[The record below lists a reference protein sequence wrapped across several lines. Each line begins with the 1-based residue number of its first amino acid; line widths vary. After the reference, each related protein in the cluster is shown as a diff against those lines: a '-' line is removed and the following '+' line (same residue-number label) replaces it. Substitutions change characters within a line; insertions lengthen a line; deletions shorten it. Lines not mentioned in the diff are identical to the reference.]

1 MRQLVRSRGF
11 VSGARESAR
20 REVSV
25 SGARRD
31 EDRRGRAYLAGLS
44 GGASCFASG
53 SGSYATRMSPFAHS
67 AAISSVSAALSWGL
81 GVRSTL
87 VVGVDFVSG
96 CRISAAEGDR
106 TREGAEHGRHGA
118 ASRQSRWTM
127 DLEDTRTSEP
137 PRPACTPRAASGTPC
152 LRASRD
158 GMCAEANASAAFLT
172 LCRFRSQF
180 GVGVSETTLARLY
193 DGRDVSLYGAYRGAS
208 YYPIPRHLHAL
219 ASPESVASSFSAS
232 TAIHAWSAG
241 VNPRCVPL
249 AATSTPSF
257 PTGVTATACAFFGR

>member
-1 MRQLVRSRGF
+1 MRRQSRGKKSFF
-11 VSGARESAR
+11 VFAGERIGCGRESAR
-20 REVSV
+20 REV

-172 LCRFRSQF
+172 FFRFRSQF
-180 GVGVSETTLARLY
+180 GVGDDSSYRLY
-193 DGRDVSLYGAYRGAS
+193 DGRDVSLYGA
-208 YYPIPRHLHAL
+208 
-219 ASPESVASSFSAS
+219 
-232 TAIHAWSAG
+232 
-241 VNPRCVPL
+241 
-249 AATSTPSF
+249 
-257 PTGVTATACAFFGR
+257 

>member
-1 MRQLVRSRGF
+1 MRRQSRGKKSFF
-11 VSGARESAR
+11 VFAGREDRVRASR
-20 REVSV
+20 HEERFP
-25 SGARRD
+25 GARRD

-118 ASRQSRWTM
+118 APRQSRWTM
-127 DLEDTRTSEP
+127 DLGDTRTSEP

-152 LRASRD
+152 LRRRAT
-158 GMCAEANASAAFLT
+158 GCAPRRT
-172 LCRFRSQF
+172 RR
-180 GVGVSETTLARLY
+180 RLF
-193 DGRDVSLYGAYRGAS
+193 
-208 YYPIPRHLHAL
+208 
-219 ASPESVASSFSAS
+219 SPSFSF
-232 TAIHAWSAG
+232 TI
-241 VNPRCVPL
+241 RRRRRL
-249 AATSTPSF
+249 
-257 PTGVTATACAFFGR
+257 